1 MLIWAN
7 TVYART
13 ISWVGL
19 LVVVAVISACGNRGS
34 LYLKQ
39 ENENQQQSGHVLTQ
53 DADEASKK
61 DKQEQLLNI
70 N

>member
-1 MLIWAN
+1 MFTWVK
-7 TVYART
+7 TVFLA
-13 ISWVGL
+13 GL
-19 LVVVAVISACGNRGS
+19 LVVITTISACGNRGS